1 MVSTDSSPALSASAH
16 PHAKPGYG
24 KRSASGQQPR
34 GEADFVHLRPREAAI
49 AAYIDRLPEGAAIGY
64 KPLAAHIAA
73 YGQQACAKALR
84 FLSDAGHL
92 RHVKQ
97 HLMVEDNSFRWV
109 TRTYFS
115 RTARDDAWWKK
126 FVDGLLGI
134 DLTARERAQRAAVG
148 AAGAAGAAG
157 AVGAA
162 GAASAASAARTE
174 ATPDAGS
181 GPGLGPEPEPGLAPD
196 LAPDLAPA
204 PTAAPSPAYRLLA
217 GLGRTAPRM
226 TLSAAECGALEA
238 LAAEWLA
245 RGVVP
250 EQLIRTLTDG
260 LPHPL
265 HSPGAL
271 ARKRLETKMP
281 PEPISPPPA
290 CTDEAWMVCISC
302 ESDERTTEIIRGVCV
317 ECREDMETYEAS
329 DDPPSSSAVGV
340 VPGFIPDT
348 FRAAPAAAPADAL
361 SAGVDVAAR
370 AAEVRAA
377 GGLRSRRGE

>member
-1 MVSTDSSPALSASAH
+1 M
-16 PHAKPGYG
+16 
-24 KRSASGQQPR
+24 
-34 GEADFVHLRPREAAI
+34 
-49 AAYIDRLPEGAAIGY
+49 PEGAAIGY

-115 RTARDDAWWKK
+115 RTARDDAWWKT

-134 DLTARERAQRAAVG
+134 DLTARERAQRASG
-148 AAGAAGAAG
+148 SAG
-157 AVGAA
+157 VS
-162 GAASAASAARTE
+162 ASAESTERTE
-174 ATPDAGS
+174 RTP
-181 GPGLGPEPEPGLAPD
+181 GPEPEPE
-196 LAPDLAPA
+196 PA
-204 PTAAPSPAYRLLA
+204 RTPVPAATPTPAYRLLA
-217 GLGRTAPRM
+217 GLGRTEPRM
-226 TLSAAECGALEA
+226 TLSAAECEALEA

-250 EQLIRTLTDG
+250 EQLSRTLTDG

-281 PEPISPPPA
+281 PKPISPPPA
-290 CTDEAWMVCISC
+290 YTDEAWMVCISC
-302 ESDERTTEIIRGVCV
+302 EADERTTRIVRGVCV

-329 DDPPSSSAVGV
+329 DDPPAPSAAPASMAAAAAPAP
-340 VPGFIPDT
+340 VPGFIPAT
-348 FRAAPAAAPADAL
+348 FRAGPAT
-361 SAGVDVAAR
+361 GVDIAAR
-370 AAEVRAA
+370 AAEARAA